1 MFQGTQGNQKFSQTL
16 AFLWGGLGDMK
27 NATTAEAVP
36 ENLWTAQHETNNP
49 AWSNTGKNYNLSS
62 RYVYDA
68 SYIKLKNISLSYHV
82 PSGILRGIRARSLEV
97 YVSSQNLLTITGYKG
112 YDPEIENG
120 GNAILQGQE
129 FGVIPNPRT
138 YTFGI
143 RFGL

>member
-1 MFQGTQGNQKFSQTL
+1 MFQGTQGAKKYGQTL

-36 ENLWTAQHETNNP
+36 ENLWTPEHETNNP

-68 SYIKLKNISLSYHV
+68 SYVKLKNISVAYRIPTSMLEKIKVSH
-82 PSGILRGIRARSLEV
+82 LEV
-97 YVSSQNLLTITGYKG
+97 YVSSQNLFSITPYKG
-112 YDPEIENG
+112 YDAEVENG
-120 GNAILQGQE
+120 GNASQQGLE

-138 YTFGI
+138 YTAGVRI
-143 RFGL
+143 GL